1 LGQESYLL
9 RGGSEIEGK
18 EDGRGGKG
26 REEKGGKGGEGEG
39 LPSLYLTSGYG
50 PQYCTLSPAPPR

>member
-26 REEKGGKGGEGEG
+26 RKEKGGEGRG
-39 LPSLYLTSGYG
+39 RGGIVSSLFNFWLRASV
-50 PQYCTLSPAPPR
+50 